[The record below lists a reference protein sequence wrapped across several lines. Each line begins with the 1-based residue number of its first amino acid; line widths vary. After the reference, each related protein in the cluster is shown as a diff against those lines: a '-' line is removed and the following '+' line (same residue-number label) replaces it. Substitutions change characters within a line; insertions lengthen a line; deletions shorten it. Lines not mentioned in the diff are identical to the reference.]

1 MRIQLTLLALLS
13 TACEGDIGAGDV
25 FDEPTAE
32 TEDGST
38 PESEN
43 EKEEEEDDEPI
54 AVEEL
59 GDLVGL
65 EMEVTYESTV
75 DGDLFCAKRVE
86 VTGTPYTGD
95 CDGCDFAFSIE
106 STLTED
112 NSAAG
117 CYLSDY
123 KLLLADG
130 SIEDVVF
137 AHADVL
143 EVGEGETIASY
154 ADAVFVR
161 YNLSGYSGTYGPY
174 TRVLSHDDGGDN
186 VGVFERDGEDFEWGS
201 ELDGSNNGDDLVVDF
216 CAWDYVSSWS
226 DMEVTDGFTT
236 GTEAVNCDGKKVD
249 VWTLDIDSPMTL
261 GLGVDTVDTET
272 AFDARMIVLGP
283 DECVTSTADD
293 NFPCTFAPSR
303 YECPA
308 MELDVEPGEYQVVVH
323 SMVNVCGEGVEMGE
337 YTLTV
342 DSPTPVR
349 PMLTDDDIFRY
360 EQIPT
365 TTDHK
370 AEGRLIFE

>member
-1 MRIQLTLLALLS
+1 MRIQIMFLALLS
-13 TACEGDIGAGDV
+13 TACEGDIEAGV
-25 FDEPTAE
+25 AFEEPAAE

-38 PESEN
+38 PGPEDDQ
-43 EKEEEEDDEPI
+43 EEEEEPTP
-54 AVEEL
+54 VEEL

-75 DGDLFCAKRVE
+75 DGDLACAKRVE

-95 CDGCDFAFSIE
+95 CEGCDFAFGIE

-117 CYLSDY
+117 CYLADY
-123 KLLLADG
+123 KLLLTDG
-130 SIEDVVF
+130 RLEDVVF

-143 EVGEGETIASY
+143 ELGEGETIASY

-161 YNLSGYSGTYGPY
+161 YNLSGYTGTYGPY
-174 TRVLSHDDGGDN
+174 TQVLSHDDGTED
-186 VGVFERDGEDFEWGS
+186 VGVFRRDGEDFMWGS
-201 ELDGSNNGDDLVVDF
+201 ELNGSNNGEDLLVDF
-216 CAWDYVSSWS
+216 CEWDYISSW
-226 DMEVTDGFTT
+226 TDIEISGGFTT
-236 GTEAVNCDGKKVD
+236 GTEEVNCDGKQVD
-249 VWTLDIDSPMTL
+249 VWTLDIDSDMTL
-261 GLGVDTVDTET
+261 GLSVDTVDSET
-272 AFDARMIVLGP
+272 AFDAKLVVLGP
-283 DECVTSTADD
+283 DECVTATADD
-293 NFPCTFAPSR
+293 NFQCTFAPER

-308 MELDVEPGEYQVVVH
+308 IELDVTPGEYQVLVH
-323 SMVNVCGEGVEMGE
+323 SMIDVCRTGVEMGE

-342 DSPTPVR
+342 DTDTPVR
-349 PMLTDDDIFRY
+349 PVLTDDDIFRY